1 MESLN
6 YKIQIIR
13 SMHHNLLW
21 GKFPIQEQTC
31 WLPLQFSDFL
41 TCESPI
47 SKLESSVLTESIKQH
62 SVCQKKLKGVF
73 SVCGFCF
80 FFLMHM
86 AKIET
91 LYCASCTVW
100 RDLTRSQKNK
110 MLFLILTPSSYMT
123 FLHLVTQYL
132 FGFLKLWEIRSKLLE
147 WCSKLQSHQKLQ
159 VKYLFDHVIQ
169 FCTLINLQGCFQFLN
184 LLHIYAFFILPPA
197 WKKKPN
203 MNRVSSSSLPLE

>member
-6 YKIQIIR
+6 HKIQIIR

-31 WLPLQFSDFL
+31 WLRLQFSDFL

-47 SKLESSVLTESIKQH
+47 SKLESPVLTESIKQH
-62 SVCQKKLKGVF
+62 SVCQKKLKG
-73 SVCGFCF
+73 FCF
-80 FFLMHM
+80 GVFLMHM

-91 LYCASCTVW
+91 LYSASCAVW

-159 VKYLFDHVIQ
+159 VKCLFDHVIQ

-184 LLHIYAFFILPPA
+184 LLHI
-197 WKKKPN
+197 
-203 MNRVSSSSLPLE
+203 